1 MTAKMVA
8 ALGLAL
14 AIAGCGQTTQ
24 ERTTGGA
31 AAGAATGAGVGALGG
46 PAGALA
52 GAAIGAG
59 AGAVAGATTSPQDVN
74 LGRPPWTNPEARVPG
89 VGDDP
94 PARRSV
100 RVSENVREAQ
110 RALADRGFDPG
121 VADGIWGPQTAR
133 AARDFQRANDLAVT
147 GRLDARTSTALREG
161 TTGRTERRPEATG
174 GRIGRTDGTSGS
186 TGSTGSGTS
195 GTTSG
200 TTQPQTG
207 QTSTG
212 TPSR

>member
-1 MTAKMVA
+1 MIVKLAA

-14 AIAGCGQTTQ
+14 ALAGCGQTTS

-46 PAGALA
+46 PVGALA

-89 VGDDP
+89 VAADP

-100 RVSENVREAQ
+100 RASETVREAQ

-121 VADGIWGPQTAR
+121 VADGIWGAQSVR
-133 AARDFQRANDLAVT
+133 AARDFQRANDMTVT
-147 GRLDARTSTALREG
+147 GRLDARTTAALRDG
-161 TTGRTERRPEATG
+161 GAAPRTERMP
-174 GRIGRTDGTSGS
+174 GS
-186 TGSTGSGTS
+186 TTGIGGSGT
-195 GTTSG
+195 T
-200 TTQPQTG
+200 PA
-207 QTSTG
+207 

>member
-14 AIAGCGQTTQ
+14 VLAGCGQTTS

-31 AAGAATGAGVGALGG
+31 AAGAATGAGVGALSG
-46 PAGALA
+46 PVGALA

-89 VGDDP
+89 GDSGTRV
-94 PARRSV
+94 ARRGG
-100 RVSENVREAQ
+100 RGSESVREAQ
-110 RALADRGFDPG
+110 QALSGRGFDAG
-121 VADGIWGPQTAR
+121 QADGVWGAQSAR
-133 AARDFQRANDLAVT
+133 AARDFQRANNLAES
-147 GRLDARTSTALREG
+147 GRLDMATRDALR
-161 TTGRTERRPEATG
+161 AG
-174 GRIGRTDGTSGS
+174 GAA
-186 TGSTGSGTS
+186 
-195 GTTSG
+195 
-200 TTQPQTG
+200 PA
-207 QTSTG
+207 TG